1 MWRALIALAS
11 VMVAATAALAQAYP
25 ERPITLINP
34 YAAGG
39 PADVLARTVAEG
51 MGSILGKPV
60 VVESR
65 PGAGTAIAA
74 ASVARS
80 QPDGY
85 TLLIAGSPTFVIA
98 PALLKDARF
107 DGIKDFAPIATIG
120 NVPNV
125 LVVPG
130 EPSLQDAA
138 GADRRRQGR
147 RRRDDVRIGRSG

>member
-1 MWRALIALAS
+1 MPDSCRREWSERAAERSVSPHHLERAWTRLVLQRSLIQIIVSLRERGRGAGGWELTDMWRALIALAS

-74 ASVARS
+74 ASSRGHSRTVTRC
-80 QPDGY
+80 
-85 TLLIAGSPTFVIA
+85 
-98 PALLKDARF
+98 
-107 DGIKDFAPIATIG
+107 
-120 NVPNV
+120 
-125 LVVPG
+125 
-130 EPSLQDAA
+130 
-138 GADRRRQGR
+138 
-147 RRRDDVRIGRSG
+147 